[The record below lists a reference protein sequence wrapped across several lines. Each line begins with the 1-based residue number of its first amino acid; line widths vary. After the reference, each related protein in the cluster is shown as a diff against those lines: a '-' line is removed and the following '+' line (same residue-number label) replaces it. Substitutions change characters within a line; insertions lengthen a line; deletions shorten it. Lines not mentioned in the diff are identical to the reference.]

1 MNGAWGFL
9 AALGLALAAGGGIG
23 VAIVNGINERRLQ
36 KLRHSEAREERHELD
51 MDGRLEAIEKKV
63 DALTES
69 QKYVLYDRIRYLGQ
83 EYISDGEID
92 FDDRRILNDMHR
104 SYHGGLG
111 GNGDLDRLM
120 EAVNAL
126 PLKARKI

>member
-1 MNGAWGFL
+1 MNAFEFL

-23 VAIVNGINERRLQ
+23 VAIINGINERRLQ

-51 MDGRLEAIEKKV
+51 MDGRLDAIEKKV

-83 EYISDGEID
+83 EYISAGEID
-92 FDDRRILNDMHR
+92 FDDRRILGDMHR

-120 EAVNAL
+120 EAVNKL
-126 PLKARKI
+126 PLKAKKI